1 MESLGGEH
9 NVSGRS
15 STYGDTGHETT
26 TATLREG
33 TATLPAAMQVNV
45 VGNLC
50 GILKWTM
57 QVNLCWWNLV
67 TAQLYIC

>member
-1 MESLGGEH
+1 MVESLGGEH

-33 TATLPAAMQVNV
+33 TTTLPTAMQVNV
-45 VGNLC
+45 VGEFD
-50 GILKWTM
+50 GILK
-57 QVNLCWWNLV
+57 
-67 TAQLYIC
+67 